1 LGTIEENVLFGLKR
15 DVDLY
20 AKALKFSCLDQDIA
34 SMTLGDQTQIEE
46 GALNLSG
53 GQRTRICLA
62 RAIYA
67 DRPILLLDDPLSSLD
82 LRVIHKVVEN
92 LSILSKSEGKTIIL
106 ATHHVNSLA
115 VCDKCIEMSN
125 G

>member
-1 LGTIEENVLFGLKR
+1 M
-15 DVDLY
+15 
-20 AKALKFSCLDQDIA
+20 FSCLDQDIA
-34 SMTLGDQTQIEE
+34 SMALGDQTQVEE

-62 RAIYA
+62 RVIYT

-92 LSILSKSEGKTIIL
+92 LSILGKSEGKTIIL
-106 ATHHVNSLA
+106 ATHHISSLKY
-115 VCDKCIEMSN
+115 CDQRIEISSGN
-125 G
+125 IFIQPTIN

>member
-1 LGTIEENVLFGLKR
+1 M
-15 DVDLY
+15 
-20 AKALKFSCLDQDIA
+20 DQDIA
-34 SMTLGDQTQIEE
+34 SMPLGDQTIVEE

-62 RAIYA
+62 RVIYA

-92 LSILSKSEGKTIIL
+92 LSILSKSDGKTIIL

-115 VCDKCIEMSN
+115 VCDKCIEVSFGRTNLMTIAQFLEN
-125 G
+125 RQKNLAH